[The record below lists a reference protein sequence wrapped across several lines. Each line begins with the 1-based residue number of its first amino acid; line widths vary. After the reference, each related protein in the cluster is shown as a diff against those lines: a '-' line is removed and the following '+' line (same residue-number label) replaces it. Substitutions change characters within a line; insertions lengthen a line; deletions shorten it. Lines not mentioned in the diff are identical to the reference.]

1 MYKII
6 ASDLD
11 ETLILPDG
19 SVTEKNRR
27 AIKALRPLGIKFVLA
42 TGRPYN
48 SAQKTLKELDLY
60 DREDEYI
67 ISFNGGMITEN
78 KGNRILHC
86 TPMDFDDIN
95 MLFIRGIQYDVC
107 IHVYTADTV
116 YVWNMDQ
123 DEKDY
128 INGRMEVT
136 EIEGDS
142 IEFLRGSVMM
152 KILFTNTDYAY
163 LRKIDEDLKDLTGDM
178 DVSYSANRYIEFNP
192 KGVNKG
198 QGLLK
203 LASILGV
210 DRKDTIA
217 IGDNLNDLSMILDA
231 GLGAGVANTLP
242 DMKDQCDYI
251 TENDFRHDAIAEVIE
266 RFVLSEQK

>member
-1 MYKII
+1 
-6 ASDLD
+6 
-11 ETLILPDG
+11 
-19 SVTEKNRR
+19 
-27 AIKALRPLGIKFVLA
+27 
-42 TGRPYN
+42 
-48 SAQKTLKELDLY
+48 
-60 DREDEYI
+60 
-67 ISFNGGMITEN
+67 
-78 KGNRILHC
+78 
-86 TPMDFDDIN
+86 
-95 MLFIRGIQYDVC
+95 
-107 IHVYTADTV
+107 
-116 YVWNMDQ
+116 
-123 DEKDY
+123 
-128 INGRMEVT
+128 
-136 EIEGDS
+136 
-142 IEFLRGSVMM
+142 
-152 KILFTNTDYAY
+152 
-163 LRKIDEDLKDLTGDM
+163 M